1 MNISPG
7 DTAECAVGI
16 HKGKRGFVVEVNE
29 EKETMSVRLGAHH
42 YYKKIIDT
50 PVSDWKRIGGG

>member
-7 DTAECAVGI
+7 DTAECHVGI
-16 HKGKRGFVVEVNE
+16 HKGKRGLVVEVNE
-29 EKETMSVRLGAHH
+29 EKETMSVRLGAHG

-50 PVSDWKRIGGG
+50 PVANWKKIG